1 MPNPCAS
8 ATNISCHLVLG
19 LGTVIRCLEAK
30 KDPLNHADQSQT
42 YLPMFMPPPAA
53 RQATGTEAPPVA
65 PPS

>member
-1 MPNPCAS
+1 MWCSIGLRNGTS
-8 ATNISCHLVLG
+8 LLG
-19 LGTVIRCLEAK
+19 SERTFSI
-30 KDPLNHADQSQT
+30 HADQSQT